1 MIHLRNTNNVS
12 FDPTHY
18 ICRENR
24 PCAYILLKT
33 PEVLFCLLLLIVILR
48 FLTVLSILATFCHW
62 FVNVHRTV
70 QGAIEKTTPCR
81 PNNYPFITLFA

>member
-1 MIHLRNTNNVS
+1 MTEELHKSFHLISNTIRNISIYIYRDMIHLRNTNNVS

-62 FVNVHRTV
+62 
-70 QGAIEKTTPCR
+70 
-81 PNNYPFITLFA
+81 L